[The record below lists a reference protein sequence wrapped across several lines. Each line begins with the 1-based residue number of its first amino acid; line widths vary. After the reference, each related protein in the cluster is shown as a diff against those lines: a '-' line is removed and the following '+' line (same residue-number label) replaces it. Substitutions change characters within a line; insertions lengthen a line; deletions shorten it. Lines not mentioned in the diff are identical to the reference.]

1 MEMSYTYINRDVDPL
16 EWAWTMDGYGTK
28 GQSVPQ
34 MVEKIMNTK
43 KPGSI
48 IPIRL
53 GEGREGTGALY
64 SNLDLLLNNLIEKG
78 YSVVPVSVLIDRAR
92 K

>member
-1 MEMSYTYINRDVDPL
+1 MGN
-16 EWAWTMDGYGTK
+16 YG
-28 GQSVPQ
+28 GAGLSVPE
-34 MVEKIMNTK
+34 MVEKIMNGK

-48 IPIRL
+48 IPVRL
-53 GEGREGTGALY
+53 GEVKDGAGTLY

-92 K
+92 G